1 MLKKLLA
8 VIMALAMAMS
18 LCVNVFAAD
27 ETEIPL
33 DADHVGQSSAGGVD
47 VLTIE
52 NGSITASTDAAI
64 PLFSL
69 LLPEEV
75 PIGETVT
82 IHIKGTSNGDFR
94 VWLLGNTYSGDKG
107 VEATFSN
114 QWKASENG
122 FTAPGEFEKYITLT
136 AEDFDA
142 QGGTVGDRVAF
153 KGPSYGVN
161 LDNLQLTYVGVIMGT
176 TEDIEAGAVEEA
188 APFLD
193 SAKAALEAAEAA
205 TDKAGVEAA
214 LDQAKAAVA
223 SLEEAAALGFP
234 GVVAMVDEA
243 KEIVTK
249 ISGMINSVD
258 ADAVAASLQGDVEAL
273 AAAKEASAAAGDD
286 VDAAQAALDSAKAAL
301 ANIEAAAQAN
311 PSYTSVLTLLKD
323 ARSTVKEV
331 EANLNAAKEAKAAAD
346 EAAKLAEEEAAAK
359 KKTTTT
365 VVIVVVVVVVVIAV
379 IAAVALAMK
388 KKKKN

>member
-52 NGSITASTDAAI
+52 NGSITASTDSAI

-122 FTAPGEFEKYITLT
+122 FTAPGEFEKYITLI

-379 IAAVALAMK
+379 IAAVVLAMK